1 MSKLWGSPPV
11 ARTSV
16 MSVRAAAA
24 SSRPRPV
31 PAPASV
37 GGILPDTEVTGYHR
51 TTLTYSEVTVII
63 RRF

>member
-1 MSKLWGSPPV
+1 MSQLWCSFATCPPV

-37 GGILPDTEVTGYHR
+37 GGILPDTEVTIAQH
-51 TTLTYSEVTVII
+51 
-63 RRF
+63 